1 MPSKSRQQ
9 QKFMGIVRSIQ
20 KGDAPAGK
28 FSKAAQ
34 KAAKSMKKSSVR
46 KYAKTKHDDLPKKV
60 KEERDYKDEYKKFQ
74 SSPKMKKYR
83 AELNKYNRK
92 KGTYGNG
99 DGKDASHK
107 GGKIVGFE
115 SQSKNRGRAEKSRL
129 KKESINEQEMSIKD
143 AFKDLVKDHG
153 SKKALDI
160 LTSVLTGGIGFE
172 DPKKKKKFQQKLL
185 KKMTTEAKLNE
196 NPAAIAAAQR
206 MVVQSKSGKVSVNTA
221 RQSSYAKK
229 DPSTHK
235 KAKSMWQR
243 IKDKFSKKESVSEK
257 VNPEMKKIYKLL
269 LKYGNSEKDAAKMIK
284 KNYDYVAKTYRNATP
299 RNKAVVLV
307 GLQAMGESVNES
319 KELEQIDKM
328 LKDKIK
334 QIGKKDKQKALKLM
348 KIYKDH
354 WLEFSIKAKQHMNEA
369 FAIQYKKDKRYLTR
383 KELFDKKPL
392 KFKTE
397 DDAKSMLNGLDH
409 KYRTNYKIV
418 KIKEGTCGYGVGGK
432 LGEEPA
438 GPHLMKKKKKLIKSK
453 VEENKDPDIISQLRG
468 VLKKGYSSVKDPV
481 SGKKMKVDTYTASA
495 ITKVY
500 DAINTS
506 NKKKFSKLPLLKMQS
521 IAMRFVK

>member
-243 IKDKFSKKESVSEK
+243 IKDKFSKKENMSEK

-269 LKYGNSEKDAAKMIK
+269 LKYGNSERDAAKMIK
-284 KNYDYVAKTYRNATP
+284 KNYDYVAKTYKGATP

-307 GLQAMGESVNES
+307 GLQAMGESINES

-354 WLEFSIKAKQHMNEA
+354 WLEFSIKAKQHMNE
-369 FAIQYKKDKRYLTR
+369 
-383 KELFDKKPL
+383 
-392 KFKTE
+392 
-397 DDAKSMLNGLDH
+397 
-409 KYRTNYKIV
+409 
-418 KIKEGTCGYGVGGK
+418 GTCGYGVNGK

>member
-1 MPSKSRQQ
+1 MP
-9 QKFMGIVRSIQ
+9 
-20 KGDAPAGK
+20 
-28 FSKAAQ
+28 
-34 KAAKSMKKSSVR
+34 
-46 KYAKTKHDDLPKKV
+46 TK
-60 KEERDYKDEYKKFQ
+60 RDYKAEYRKFQ

-115 SQSKNRGRAEKSRL
+115 AQSKNRGRAEKSRL
-129 KKESINEQEMSIKD
+129 KKESMNEQEMSIKD

-206 MVVQSKSGKVSVNTA
+206 MVVQNRAGSKVSVNTA

-235 KAKSMWQR
+235 KAKSLWQR
-243 IKDKFSKKESVSEK
+243 LKDKFSKKESVSEK
-257 VNPEMKKIYKLL
+257 VNPEMKKIYKIL

-307 GLQAMGESVNES
+307 GLQAMGESVNEVSSMIS
-319 KELEQIDKM
+319 KVANNHMNKFDNDIKISI
-328 LKDKIK
+328 KD
-334 QIGKKDKQKALKLM
+334 IGKTDKKKALELM
-348 KIYKDH
+348 KLYKKH
-354 WLEFSIKAKQHMNEA
+354 WVEFSIKAK
-369 FAIQYKKDKRYLTR
+369 
-383 KELFDKKPL
+383 
-392 KFKTE
+392 KTLE
-397 DDAKSMLNGLDH
+397 
-409 KYRTNYKIV
+409 
-418 KIKEGTCGYGVGGK
+418 EGTCGYGVDGK
-432 LGEEPA
+432 LGKEPA
-438 GPHLMKKKKKLIKSK
+438 GPHLLRKKKKYD
-453 VEENKDPDIISQLRG
+453 VNEVKDPDVIKQMRD
-468 VLKKGYSSVKDPV
+468 VLKNGYSSVKDPV

-506 NKKKFSKLPLLKMQS
+506 NKKKFSKLPILKMQS
-521 IAMRFVK
+521 IAMKFVK

>member
-129 KKESINEQEMSIKD
+129 KKE
-143 AFKDLVKDHG
+143 G
-153 SKKALDI
+153 
-160 LTSVLTGGIGFE
+160 
-172 DPKKKKKFQQKLL
+172 
-185 KKMTTEAKLNE
+185 KLNE

-354 WLEFSIKAKQHMNEA
+354 WLEFSIKAKKHMNEA

-397 DDAKSMLNGLDH
+397 DEAKSMLNGLDH